1 MYPVAAAITTGILL
15 VGRPRPAI
23 FLLPVC
29 NYQVQVVVSP
39 LGNKVERISSQEPS
53 LIPITTIL
61 DIVGIPRTTPHGATG
76 CPTKKIEEID
86 VKRFLPQKI
95 FKFGKEPTVS

>member
-1 MYPVAAAITTGILL
+1 
-15 VGRPRPAI
+15 
-23 FLLPVC
+23 
-29 NYQVQVVVSP
+29 VQVLCP
-39 LGNKVERISSQEPS
+39 RWEIKVLRISSQEPP

-86 VKRFLPQKI
+86 VKKFLPQKI